1 MLTPRNIKILKI
13 IIEEYLETWEVIWS
27 KLLLKKYDLG
37 VSPATVRNDMAKLEE
52 LELIYQPYTA
62 AWRLPTTKWIRAF
75 VDFLM
80 KSTPNHFL
88 ETNSTKNNQKVEN
101 FYDLAN
107 KLSLELAKKT
117 GEIGFFIIP
126 EINLVEYSWVW
137 SFLEENHKRLWDSIF
152 SILKMLEDK
161 KSFSNFLS
169 EQYFS
174 EGLNIFIWEENIIP
188 FLKDYTIIIKNI
200 NIWWKKVLI
209 WVIWSLKMNYSFNI
223 SAIDG
228 II

>member
-13 IIEEYLETWEVIWS
+13 IIEEYLETGEVIGS

-62 AWRLPTTKWIRAF
+62 AGRLPTTKGIRAF

-126 EINLVEYSWVW
+126 EINLVEYSGVG
-137 SFLEENHKRLWDSIF
+137 SFLEENHKRLGDSIF

-174 EGLNIFIWEENIIP
+174 EGLNIFIGEENIIP

-200 NIWWKKVLI
+200 NIGGKKVLI
-209 WVIWSLKMNYSFNI
+209 GIIGSLKMNYSFNI